1 MNEKIDIWPL
11 RILILRLLESTGR
24 LLISPVVLIFFIKLI
39 GATNN
44 KMYLGMIIVVSV
56 VIIYVFFREIYEIEQ
71 AAALSIR
78 KLIVKVNEPDLK
90 VKNLSLLE
98 FIVIN
103 AYEFKV
109 FSISLEYLL
118 NRLKAQGDIKKPKP
132 NQSDYVKFQF
142 YHLYV
147 IILR

>member
-11 RILILRLLESTGR
+11 RILILRLLESAGR

-56 VIIYVFFREIYEIEQ
+56 VITYVFFREIYEIEQ

-90 VKNLSLLE
+90 VN
-98 FIVIN
+98 
-103 AYEFKV
+103 
-109 FSISLEYLL
+109 SI
-118 NRLKAQGDIKKPKP
+118 
-132 NQSDYVKFQF
+132 
-142 YHLYV
+142 
-147 IILR
+147 IIGSHSHQCL